1 MKLTNKLKN
10 KWWLF
15 TILSGIFAYLNP
27 YFGFFSVITIFFVFF
42 DFVYFIIFKNHYK
55 IFEKK
60 MIENYN
66 NLFEKNFHKEVI
78 FFKIGKLFISVCTLF
93 VYIVIFMQNLEDKV
107 LLASFYVPTIK
118 NIFFLQVICM
128 ILAIASIL
136 YSTFLFYVYLN
147 SYKQKL
153 NEVEIKQ

>member
-60 MIENYN
+60 
-66 NLFEKNFHKEVI
+66 
-78 FFKIGKLFISVCTLF
+78 
-93 VYIVIFMQNLEDKV
+93 
-107 LLASFYVPTIK
+107 
-118 NIFFLQVICM
+118 
-128 ILAIASIL
+128 
-136 YSTFLFYVYLN
+136 
-147 SYKQKL
+147 
-153 NEVEIKQ
+153 